1 MSPVPKPVNRICFW
15 SALPFPLVSRTWIRS
30 RPLPIYAPPCP
41 SANPVGMFSPS
52 AKVEILSALP
62 SLLVSSRM
70 ISLSSGFV
78 PGFNCGYAQV
88 HNTQRRPRVSQ
99 RKQIGL
105 AMPMLSSAKRLI
117 WRRESI
123 EKEANSACGELFFS
137 GGETERGFC
146 PRVEMPV
153 ARRITKN
160 SPNRVIVA
168 NM

>member
-1 MSPVPKPVNRICFW
+1 VPKPVNRISFW
-15 SALPFPLVSRTWIRS
+15 SALPFPLVSLTWIRS
-30 RPLPIYAPPCP
+30 RPLPIYTPPCP
-41 SANPVGMFSPS
+41 RANPVGMFSPS

-62 SLLVSSRM
+62 SPSVSSRM

-88 HNTQRRPRVSQ
+88 HNTQRRPSGSQ

-105 AMPMLSSAKRLI
+105 EMPMVSSAKRLI

-123 EKEANSACGELFFS
+123 EKDANSASGELFFS

-146 PRVEMPV
+146 PQVKMSV
-153 ARRITKN
+153 ARSVTKN
-160 SPNRVIVA
+160 NTNRVIVT
-168 NM
+168 NR